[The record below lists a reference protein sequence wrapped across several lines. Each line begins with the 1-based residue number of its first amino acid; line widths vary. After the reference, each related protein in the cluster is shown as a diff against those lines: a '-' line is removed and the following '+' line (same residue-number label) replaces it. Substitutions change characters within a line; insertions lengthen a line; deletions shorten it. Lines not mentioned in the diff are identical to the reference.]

1 MGVPTHFSATR
12 RLLAGATSLATLA
25 LARPA
30 VAATAD
36 DTGSGNADDIVV
48 TATKVNKSTPITA
61 SIHTFEPQA
70 IISRSIIEDSVPATA
85 DFSDVILLT
94 PGASGTSNGGGP
106 GLSESKTVLRGF
118 QDGQFNITYDGI
130 PFGDSND
137 PTHHSTAYFP
147 DGTYERIIVDR
158 GPGGASD
165 LGQASYGGNVHLISR
180 EASAKPFLEG
190 QAVYGSYKTFLG
202 RMTWNSGEI
211 EKLGGLKVIAVGEW
225 KRTDT
230 ALTGS
235 NAWFLNGFLK
245 LEKDLGNGARLSFLT
260 SYNQDLYHQSDNN
273 GVSCTL
279 SATTAIKATSPDGP
293 WPVTDG
299 SNCNAGTQVATYG
312 KGFGLTEF
320 ASGQFAN
327 TLWPSARR
335 DWNWT
340 NKTTDFEI
348 LRLQWD
354 LSPNVTLDNKAY
366 SYFYKNFTVS
376 AANTT
381 TPCGLVG
388 GVLVATETT
397 CGGYSTKLAGAGLGG
412 AGGATVANDIP
423 GYTKVNQYRTSGD
436 VLTLTVHTPAGIGK
450 VGAWFEHSVS
460 HRYRYN
466 YDFTAGFN
474 AGAISDGNFSFS
486 GMANYYNYSQSNAAY
501 NVRLDGTP
509 VPAYVNYDENTSWNQ
524 IQGFGE
530 FQLKLLNDSLTI
542 TPGVKALRFAR
553 SINTFIA
560 AQSTRVGINATESY
574 TPVLPYMSVNYLLR
588 PNWSLYG
595 QYAKGFLIPSLG
607 NSLETVYPNAASPTG
622 LSCSPTGAVAACN
635 FLPTRTKNYQVGSVF
650 AGDRM
655 NIDVDAYFIQ
665 SSTSTYVDP
674 SSGIATTTGNPSEYQ
689 GVEGQVSY
697 VLTKGLTVIAN
708 GSLMTAKDAVTHL
721 WLAQA
726 PNSTATLGAVYAGGR
741 FKLSYI
747 QKFIGRQF
755 ADTTQLVRIAPYSL
769 GQLSG
774 SVRLVGDVWLGGAIY
789 NVLDNTA
796 TTKIGSSTGATPL
809 YFFQPGRSYQVQ
821 LKARF

>member
-1 MGVPTHFSATR
+1 MPNPINR
-12 RLLAGATSLATLA
+12 RALAGASSLFAIALATPA
-25 LARPA
+25 LA
-30 VAATAD
+30 AD
-36 DTGSGNADDIVV
+36 EAGAPNADDIVV

-61 SIHTFEPQA
+61 SVHTFEPQA

-158 GPGGASD
+158 GPGGATD
-165 LGQASYGGNVHLISR
+165 LGQASYGGNVHIISR
-180 EASAKPFLEG
+180 EAGDKRFLEG
-190 QAVYGSYKTFLG
+190 QAAYGSYKTFLG
-202 RMTWNSGEI
+202 RLTWNSGEI
-211 EKLGGLKVIAVGEW
+211 ARLGGLKLIAVGEW
-225 KRTDT
+225 KRSDT

-260 SYNQDLYHQSDNN
+260 SYNQDLYHQSDSN
-273 GVSCTL
+273 GVSCTI
-279 SATTAIKATSPDGP
+279 SASTPIKAASSDGP

-312 KGFGLTEF
+312 KGYGLTEF

-354 LSPNVTLDNKAY
+354 LSPSVTIDNKAY
-366 SYFYKNFTVS
+366 TYFYKNFTVS
-376 AANTT
+376 AANTS

-388 GVLVATETT
+388 GVLVATPTT

-412 AGGATVANDIP
+412 AGGASVASDIP

-436 VLTLTVHTPAGIGK
+436 VLTLTVRTRLGTAKAG
-450 VGAWFEHSVS
+450 VWYENSFS

-466 YDFTAGFN
+466 YDFTKGFN
-474 AGAISDGNFSFS
+474 AGAISDGNFDFA
-486 GMANYYNYSQSNAAY
+486 GMAQFYNYSQTNAAY
-501 NVRLDGTP
+501 NLRLDATP
-509 VPAYVNYDENTSWNQ
+509 VPAYVNYDENTGWNQ
-524 IQGFGE
+524 LQGFGE
-530 FQLKLLNDSLTI
+530 FQLKLFKDRLTI
-542 TPGVKALRFAR
+542 TPGVKVQRFTR
-553 SINTFIA
+553 SIDTYIA
-560 AQSTRVGINATESY
+560 AQSTRVGVRASESY
-574 TPVLPYMSVNYLLR
+574 TPTLPYLTANYLLR
-588 PNWSLYG
+588 PNWSVYG
-595 QYAKGFLIPSLG
+595 QFAKGFLIPSLS
-607 NSLETVYPNAASPTG
+607 NSLETVYPNVASPNG
-622 LSCSPTGAVAACN
+622 ISCVPPGSTSTAACN
-635 FLPTRTKNYQVGSVF
+635 FLPTRTTNYQFGSVF
-650 AGDRM
+650 AGDRL
-655 NIDVDAYFIQ
+655 NIDVDGYFIK

-689 GVEGQVSY
+689 GVEGQISY
-697 VLTKGLTVIAN
+697 ALASGLTVIAN
-708 GSLMTAKDAVTHL
+708 GSLMSSKDAVTHL

-726 PNSTATLGAVYAGGR
+726 PNSTATLGAVYSAGR

-747 QKFIGRQF
+747 HKFIGRQF
-755 ADTTQLVRIAPYSL
+755 ADTGQLVRIAPYSM
-769 GQLSG
+769 GQLAG
-774 SVRLVGDVWLGGAIY
+774 SVRLIGNVWLGGTVY
-789 NVLDNTA
+789 NLFDDTS
-796 TTKIGSSTGATPL
+796 TTKIGSSTGALPL